1 MREGDE
7 TMSTCDEGGIDPR
20 IARQRAYAVLGAL
33 LVEGLDAE
41 GLARVRALPGLGDA
55 LAAASASEPA
65 SGAAEL
71 DALAAEHQELFGH
84 EVFPF
89 AGVFMG
95 PSGLVGEGAAAGV
108 VRVAR
113 RALGLPSPQ
122 GPSPDHLGQG
132 LRVLEVL
139 ADAERQARAH
149 RDADDVRTLEGWQRR
164 VLDEALLP
172 WMPPLWA
179 AIAGQPVSVWTRAV
193 ELAVGVLARHRSELG
208 GLSLTTGPGLHAT
221 GDVETVLD
229 EPKAG
234 LAAVARALVTPARSG
249 VYLARRDLAALARRS
264 ELPQGF
270 GGRADV
276 LERLLR
282 VAAEYG
288 QLPRVMIELR
298 RLLEARDDAYAGLAA
313 EPGLAPYVPAWRRRL
328 ASSLRLVERLRS
340 AVPRATEID

>member
-1 MREGDE
+1 MMMSACEEG
-7 TMSTCDEGGIDPR
+7 SIDPR
-20 IARQRAYAVLGAL
+20 AARQRAYALLGTL
-33 LVEGLDAE
+33 LVEGLGAE

-55 LAAASASEPA
+55 LPA
-65 SGAAEL
+65 GAELGGAAEL
-71 DALAAEHQELFGH
+71 DALAAQHQALFGH

-95 PSGLVGEGAAAGV
+95 PGGLVGEGAAAGV
-108 VRVAR
+108 VRAGH
-113 RALGLPSPQ
+113 RALGLVPPSE
-122 GPSPDHLGQG
+122 PSPDHLGQG
-132 LRVLEVL
+132 LLLLEVL
-139 ADAERQARAH
+139 VDAERQARAH
-149 RDADDVRTLEGWQRR
+149 RDVDDVRTLEGWQRR

-179 AIAGQPVSVWTRAV
+179 ALTGQPVTVWTRAV
-193 ELAVGVLARHRSELG
+193 ELAVGVLARHCSELG
-208 GLSLTTGPGLHAT
+208 GLSLTAGLSLASGPGPFAS

-234 LAAVARALVTPARSG
+234 LAAVARALVTPVRSG
-249 VYLARRDLAALARRS
+249 VYLARRDLAVLARRT

-270 GGRADV
+270 GPRADV
-276 LERLLR
+276 LERMLR

-288 QLPRVMIELR
+288 QLPRMMDELR

-328 ASSLRLVERLRS
+328 AGSLRLVERLRE
-340 AVPRATEID
+340 AVPGTSEAD

>member
-1 MREGDE
+1 MIAHEDAD
-7 TMSTCDEGGIDPR
+7 SDPR
-20 IARQRAYAVLGAL
+20 VARQRAYALLGGL
-33 LVEGLDAE
+33 LVDGLDAE

-55 LAAASASEPA
+55 LPAGASAQA
-65 SGAAEL
+65 SSQSGSPNEL
-71 DALAAEHQELFGH
+71 DALAAEHQALFGH

-95 PSGLVGEGAAAGV
+95 ADGLVGEGTAAGL
-108 VRVAR
+108 VRAAH
-113 RALGLPSPQ
+113 RALGLLPPCE
-122 GPSPDHLGQG
+122 PNPDHLGQG

-139 ADAERQARAH
+139 IDAERQARAH
-149 RDADDVRTLEGWQRR
+149 DDADDVRTLEGWQRR

-179 AIAGQPVSVWTRAV
+179 ALSGQPVSVWTRAV

-208 GLSLTTGPGLHAT
+208 GSLPLASGPGPFAA

-234 LAAVARALVTPARSG
+234 LAAVARALVTPVRSG
-249 VYLARRDLAALARRS
+249 VYLARRDLAVLARRS

-270 GGRADV
+270 GTRADV

-288 QLPRVMIELR
+288 QLPRMLDELR
-298 RLLEARDDAYAGLAA
+298 HLLEARDDAYAGLAA
-313 EPGLAPYVPAWRRRL
+313 DPGLAPYVPAWRRRL
-328 ASSLRLVERLRS
+328 AGSVRLVERLRS
-340 AVPRATEID
+340 AVPCEI

>member
-1 MREGDE
+1 
-7 TMSTCDEGGIDPR
+7 MSAHEERGIDPR
-20 IARQRAYAVLGAL
+20 VARQRAYALLGAL

-41 GLARVRALPGLGDA
+41 GLARARALPGLGDA
-55 LAAASASEPA
+55 LPAAASSET
-65 SGAAEL
+65 SFDGGGAAEL
-71 DALAAEHQELFGH
+71 DALAAEHQALFGH

-108 VRVAR
+108 VRAAH
-113 RALGLPSPQ
+113 RALGLEPPRE
-122 GPSPDHLGQG
+122 PSPDHLGQG

-139 ADAERQARAH
+139 VDAERQARAH
-149 RDADDVRTLEGWQRR
+149 RDVDDVRTLEGWQRR

-179 AIAGQPVSVWTRAV
+179 ALAGQPVSVWTRAV
-193 ELAVGVLARHRSELG
+193 ELAVGVLARHCSELG
-208 GLSLTTGPGLHAT
+208 GPLPLASGPGPFAT

-234 LAAVARALVTPARSG
+234 LAAVARALVTPVRSG
-249 VYLARRDLAALARRS
+249 VYLARRDLAVLARRS

-270 GGRADV
+270 GTRADV
-276 LERLLR
+276 LERMLR

-288 QLPRVMIELR
+288 QLPRMMDELR

-328 ASSLRLVERLRS
+328 AGSVRLVERLRG
-340 AVPRATEID
+340 AAPRASDPE